1 MTALRPSYPAWLA
14 YGLTLQGIR
23 EIKGPKHNA
32 TIVGWLK
39 KLKAWWTDDET
50 PWCGTFV
57 AACMQAAG
65 QPLPANWMRAKA
77 WLDWGVPIAQ
87 PVVGAVVIFDRE
99 GGGHVGIVVG
109 RDQKGNLMV
118 LGGNQGDMVK
128 ISPFSL
134 ARNPRYRIPRGYSV
148 PLEHYTLPL
157 VTSDGK
163 LSTNEA

>member
-1 MTALRPSYPAWLA
+1 MTAIKTPVPSWLA
-14 YGLTLQGIR
+14 YGLTMQGLR
-23 EIKGPKHNA
+23 EIKGPKHNT
-32 TIVGWLK
+32 TISGWLK
-39 KLKAWWTDDET
+39 KLKAWWNDDET

-57 AACMQAAG
+57 AACMTAVG
-65 QPLPANWMRAKA
+65 ISIPKYWMRAKA
-77 WLDWGVPIAQ
+77 WLDWGVPIGM
-87 PVVGAVVIFDRE
+87 PVVGAVVVFDRA

-128 ISPFSL
+128 ISPFPLS
-134 ARNPRYRIPRGYSV
+134 RNPRYRIPKGYAV